1 MSLSTDVTS
10 TADRNSSPW
19 ALPIHALVKN
29 SYWGNMRKVRL
40 ILLSLVVAVLVG
52 CGTTKTVPITGRKQN
67 LVVSDGE
74 MLSLSSQQYSDY
86 MKTAKPS
93 TSAANTAMVKRVGQ
107 RLATAVESYLRNN
120 GMAEDVQYY
129 KWQFNLVQDQNVNA
143 WCMPGGLICVF
154 EGLLPVTKDEPSLAI
169 VLGHEIAHAVAR
181 HSAEQYS
188 TQYRQQYGM
197 QIGSAVASAV
207 GVGSNTIALG
217 QAMASKGMGLAN
229 LKYSRNHESEAD
241 HLGLIFAAMAGYDP
255 QVAVGFWQRMAAQS
269 SNKTAEFLSSH
280 PSDATRIRQ
289 IQGWMPEALK
299 YYKAATGTSGK
310 TSFTV
315 PGTSSKTSKSGVPQ
329 TTKTI
334 HISSKKK

>member
-1 MSLSTDVTS
+1 M
-10 TADRNSSPW
+10 
-19 ALPIHALVKN
+19 KN
-29 SYWGNMRKVRL
+29 VRL
-40 ILLSLVVAVLVG
+40 ILLSVVATILVG

-67 LVVSDGE
+67 LVVTDGQ
-74 MLSLSSQQYSDY
+74 MLSLSSQQYTEY

-93 TSAANTAMVKRVGQ
+93 TNATNTAMVKRVGQ
-107 RLATAVESYLRNN
+107 RLATAVESYLRAN

-143 WCMPGGLICVF
+143 WCMPGGLICVY
-154 EGLLPVTKDEPSLAI
+154 EGLLPVTQNEASLAI

-197 QIGSAVASAV
+197 QIGSAIAGAV
-207 GVGSNTIALG
+207 GVGSNTVAIG
-217 QAMASKGMGLAN
+217 QSVLSQGLGLAN

-255 QVAVGFWQRMAAQS
+255 QVAVDFWQRMSAAS
-269 SNKTAEFLSSH
+269 TNKTSEFLSSH
-280 PSDATRIRQ
+280 PSDATRIKQ

-299 YYKAATGTSGK
+299 YYKGSGTGTSGSSGK
-310 TSFTV
+310 T
-315 PGTSSKTSKSGVPQ
+315 TSTPN
-329 TTKTI
+329 TTKTL
-334 HISSKKK
+334 HISSKKNKK

>member
-1 MSLSTDVTS
+1 
-10 TADRNSSPW
+10 
-19 ALPIHALVKN
+19 
-29 SYWGNMRKVRL
+29 MRKVRL
-40 ILLSLVVAVLVG
+40 ILLSLVAVVLVG

-93 TSAANTAMVKRVGQ
+93 TNAANTAMVKRVGQ
-107 RLATAVESYLRNN
+107 RLATAVETYLRSN

-217 QAMASKGMGLAN
+217 QAMASRGLGLAN

-269 SNKTAEFLSSH
+269 SNTTAEFLSSH

-310 TSFTV
+310 TGFTV